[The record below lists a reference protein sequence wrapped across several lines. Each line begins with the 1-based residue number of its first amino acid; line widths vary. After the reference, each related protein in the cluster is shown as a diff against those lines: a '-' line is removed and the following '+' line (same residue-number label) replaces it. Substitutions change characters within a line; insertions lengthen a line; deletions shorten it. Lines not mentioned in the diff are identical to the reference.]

1 VRLLRHRIRSPAAV
15 ACLWNQTNSAP
26 PCLANGDTDQ
36 VNQFFVLKLADA
48 LHEVRQMRPPLLA
61 GCSVTVQ

>member
-1 VRLLRHRIRSPAAV
+1 VRLLRHWIRSPAAV

-36 VNQFFVLKLADA
+36 VNQFFVLKLAHA
-48 LHEVRQMRPPLLA
+48 LYEVGELRPPLLTR
-61 GCSVTVQ
+61 CSMTV